1 MNTDMK
7 SKAFEELSGVA
18 QTLANPRIDNW
29 KEQGGRVVGFFC
41 SSMPEEILTAA
52 GLLPFRM
59 RATGSKSTELS
70 DAYLSSINCSFVRHC
85 LNAALSGDLD
95 FLDGV
100 VVLNSCDNIR
110 RIYDHWTRRMA
121 TPFVQIMSL
130 PRKAGEAQV
139 NWFRDELLK
148 LKGNLEEHFGVEITE
163 ERLGEAIRLHNQ
175 TRRLQR
181 ELYELRKGKSP
192 PLSGAEALAVT
203 VAGTAMPKAQYNPLL
218 KELLDDLKK
227 RTVNQDYR
235 ARLMIMGGELDDPGY
250 LEVIESQGGLV
261 VTDSLCFGSRML
273 WKDVDEKVGDPFTA
287 LARYYVA
294 ERPSCPRVFGE
305 YEQRADFVSQMI
317 RDFKVDGVI
326 LERLSFC
333 DLWGFE
339 QYTIKND
346 FADWKVPLLML
357 DREYTLSGV
366 GQLRTRVQAFL
377 ETIGE
382 ANHGSQG

>member
-1 MNTDMK
+1 MNAEMT
-7 SKAFEELSGVA
+7 SGAFGKLANAA
-18 QTLANPRIDNW
+18 QTLENPWIREW
-29 KEQGGRVVGFFC
+29 KEQGGNVVGYFC
-41 SSMPEEILTAA
+41 SSMPEELLTAA

-59 RATGSKSTELS
+59 RATGNTGTDLS
-70 DAYLSSINCSFVRHC
+70 DVYLSSINCSFVKHC
-85 LNAALSGDLD
+85 LNAALAGDLK

-100 VVLNSCDNIR
+100 IVLNSCDNVR
-110 RIYDHWTRRMA
+110 RIYDHWKRRMD

-130 PRKAGEAQV
+130 PRKAGDAQV
-139 NWFRDELLK
+139 DWFRDELLK
-148 LKGNLEEHFGVEITE
+148 LKGNLEEHFKVDITE
-163 ERLGEAIRLHNQ
+163 ERLGEAVRLHNE

-181 ELYELRKGKSP
+181 ELYELRKGTSP
-192 PLSGAEALAVT
+192 PLSGAEALAIT
-203 VAGTAMPKAQYNPLL
+203 VAGTAIPKTQYNPLL
-218 KELLDDLKK
+218 RELLDDLKG
-227 RTVNQDYR
+227 RTGNEDYR

-273 WKDVDEKVGDPFTA
+273 WRDVDEKAGDPLTA
-287 LARYYVA
+287 LARYAVA

-305 YEQRADFVSQMI
+305 YEQRADFVKQMI

-339 QYTIKND
+339 QYTLKND
-346 FADWKVPLLML
+346 FADWKIPIMML

-382 ANHGSQG
+382 VNHGSQG